1 MQRNSDTR
9 AGAIIAAGVIVIF
22 LSLAIGFFVMLM
34 IGVGDIFVS
43 GFFLLYVIAEAAVII
58 GVLIALKQRL
68 KEFDSDE
75 VHQSKKY

>member
-22 LSLAIGFFVMLM
+22 LSLAIGLFVMLM

-68 KEFDSDE
+68 KEFDNDE
-75 VHQSKKY
+75 IHQSKKY

>member
-22 LSLAIGFFVMLM
+22 LSLAIGLFVMLM

-75 VHQSKKY
+75 IHQSKKY

>member
-1 MQRNSDTR
+1 MQKNSDTK
-9 AGAIIAAGVIVIF
+9 AGAIIAAGIIVIF

-43 GFFLLYVIAEAAVII
+43 GFFLLYIIVEAAVII

-68 KEFDSDE
+68 KEFESDE
-75 VHQSKKY
+75 VQQSKKY

>member
-22 LSLAIGFFVMLM
+22 LSLAIGLFVMLM

-43 GFFLLYVIAEAAVII
+43 GFFLLYVIVEAAVII

-75 VHQSKKY
+75 IHQSKKY

>member
-1 MQRNSDTR
+1 MQKNSDTR

-22 LSLAIGFFVMLM
+22 LFLAIGFFVMLM

>member
-9 AGAIIAAGVIVIF
+9 AGAIIAAGIIVIF
-22 LSLAIGFFVMLM
+22 LSLAIGLFVMLM

-75 VHQSKKY
+75 IHQSKKY